1 MSSSHPLSIALQYGT
16 EPGDHL
22 STSLLGFWRAWS
34 CAVLKQEKKS
44 RKTMVHF
51 RNIWLL
57 VEKQKIQTGLKGNR
71 IKTRRKKKATICQD
85 QWKSVSKLSCN
96 RKEAM
101 ISNGVLKLRIQ
112 SKLYYWADPIVMV
125 MTCCVGSGGFLGME
139 RERNL
144 LWLMYHMRVK
154 PQNHWLADCP
164 TQCNW
169 VAYFAKNSKFVYICV
184 CLRDCFKGSS
194 IFFWEG
200 GIVVSFRVTFYVPYG
215 GCYSKQNTSTC
226 LTSAG

>member
-1 MSSSHPLSIALQYGT
+1 
-16 EPGDHL
+16 
-22 STSLLGFWRAWS
+22 
-34 CAVLKQEKKS
+34 
-44 RKTMVHF
+44 MVHF

-184 CLRDCFKGSS
+184 CLRDCFKSSS
-194 IFFWEG
+194 IFFWER

-215 GCYSKQNTSTC
+215 GCYSKRNTSTC
-226 LTSAG
+226 LTSAGKDHPGGLSWLHQISYFLATGCRR

>member
-1 MSSSHPLSIALQYGT
+1 MVRSLEIISPHLYWDFGGLDLAQFSS
-16 EPGDHL
+16 
-22 STSLLGFWRAWS
+22 
-34 CAVLKQEKKS
+34 KKKKS

-71 IKTRRKKKATICQD
+71 IKTWRKKKATICQD

-184 CLRDCFKGSS
+184 CLRDCFKSS
-194 IFFWEG
+194 SHFLLG
-200 GIVVSFRVTFYVPYG
+200 RGYCS
-215 GCYSKQNTSTC
+215 
-226 LTSAG
+226 